1 MVIEG
6 TVAMGQGTNNEARA
20 DNMKWHLPHVLSA
33 ILFALAALAPH
44 PVWPA
49 PFSLYNVPN
58 SFVDDKNETVH
69 LSDWRGKPLILTMEH
84 STCRFSCSISVSKL
98 KAIQALADQKN
109 IKIDFMIISIDP
121 RNDTPETWRQFRESR
136 DEERSNWHLLTG
148 NEATTNQIANML
160 GIKYWYM
167 EDHVLHDFK
176 ILRLNANG
184 EIEKTIT
191 DYDDDAAALLM

>member
-1 MVIEG
+1 
-6 TVAMGQGTNNEARA
+6 MGQGIDKEAHV
-20 DNMKWHLPHVLSA
+20 DNRKWYLPYVLSG
-33 ILFALAALAPH
+33 ILFALAALATH

-49 PFSLYNVPN
+49 PFSLYNAPY

-69 LSDWRGKPLILTMEH
+69 LSDWRGKPMILTMEH